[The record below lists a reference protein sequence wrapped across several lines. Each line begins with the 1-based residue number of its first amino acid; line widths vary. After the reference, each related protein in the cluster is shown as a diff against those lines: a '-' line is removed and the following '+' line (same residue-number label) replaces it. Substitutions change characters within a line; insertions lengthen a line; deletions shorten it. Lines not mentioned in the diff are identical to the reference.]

1 MRRALVSA
9 AVVLAVVTVLPAA
22 VWIGMEYRR
31 ASIAAAHAGAKRRAR
46 RLVTLSEEWA
56 CTGLVWSP
64 TALQRDTA
72 RVLRMRDTSTR
83 KAGA

>member
-9 AVVLAVVTVLPAA
+9 AVVLAVVTVLPAV
-22 VWIGMEYRR
+22 VWVGVEYRR
-31 ASIAAAHAGAKRRAR
+31 ASLAAAHAGAKRRAR
-46 RLVTLSEEWA
+46 RLVTLSEEWSP
-56 CTGLVWSP
+56 TGLVWSP

-72 RVLRMRDTSTR
+72 RVLRMRETPNR